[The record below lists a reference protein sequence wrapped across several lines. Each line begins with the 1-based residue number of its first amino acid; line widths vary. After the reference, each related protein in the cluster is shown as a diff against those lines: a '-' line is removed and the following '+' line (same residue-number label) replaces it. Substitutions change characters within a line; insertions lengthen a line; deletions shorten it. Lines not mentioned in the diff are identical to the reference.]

1 MREKLKAIE
10 VNLRTLLN
18 SVEALEISQPDYAI
32 MAKLNQVE
40 LKVDEI
46 NDLLREVEGL
56 IEDYD

>member
-56 IEDYD
+56 VEDYD